1 MEGCVVMTVRGYTVD
16 GGGLR
21 LLTRPVQALAP
32 GQVLVEI
39 TAAGVC
45 GTDLKALAP
54 GSSLLHR
61 TSGFFAGHEGVGTVV
76 AVGDEVSW
84 LVAGDE
90 VLLYSY
96 EGCLACFDCLRGEPK
111 FCPETRAT
119 SVGRDGTWATHMVT
133 AAESCRRLPD
143 GFDAIDGAVLACTG
157 GAAAAAV
164 GKTGAI
170 PGDRALVVGLGP
182 LGSAVAQL
190 LTGIGM
196 IVHAAEPN
204 KARLA
209 HAREQGWIVG
219 PAVGTDF
226 PVVVETSGSQAGR
239 SAAVGSAG
247 ADATVVFVGL
257 GAAAVDLAI
266 DATIRRQLTL
276 RGSHFWTLGAFD
288 DIVALYRRAGV
299 RPRSLVTRTYPFDEA
314 ANACRDAL
322 TAPGKFVLTFGR

>member
-1 MEGCVVMTVRGYTVD
+1 MTVRGYTVD

-21 LLTRPVQALAP
+21 QLTRPMPTPAP

-45 GTDLKALAP
+45 GSDLKAFAP

-61 TSGFFAGHEGVGTVV
+61 TSGFFAGHEGVGTVLE
-76 AVGDEVSW
+76 VGDEVSW

-96 EGCLACFDCLRGEPK
+96 EGCLVCFECQRGEPK
-111 FCPETRAT
+111 YCSETRAT
-119 SVGRDGTWATHMVT
+119 SVGRDGTWATHMLTV
-133 AAESCRRLPD
+133 AESCRRLPQ

-157 GAAAAAV
+157 GTAASAV
-164 GKTGAI
+164 AKAEAI

-196 IVHAAEPN
+196 VVHAAEPN
-204 KARLA
+204 KARMT
-209 HAREQGWIVG
+209 HAREQGWVAG
-219 PAVGTDF
+219 PSVNVDF

-247 ADATVVFVGL
+247 IDATVVFVGL
-257 GAAAVDLAI
+257 GAPATEIAI
-266 DATIRRQLTL
+266 DATIRRELTL

-299 RPRSLVTRTYPFDEA
+299 RPGSLVTRTYPLDEA
-314 ANACRDAL
+314 ATACRDAV
-322 TAPGKFVLTFGR
+322 TAVGKLVLRPGMAA

>member
-1 MEGCVVMTVRGYTVD
+1 MTIRGYTVD

-21 LLTRPVQALAP
+21 LLTRPMPTPAP

-45 GTDLKALAP
+45 GSDLKAFAP
-54 GSSLLHR
+54 DASLLHR

-76 AVGDEVSW
+76 AVGDDVSW

-96 EGCLACFDCLRGEPK
+96 EGCLVCADCQRGEPK
-111 FCPETRAT
+111 YCAEARAT
-119 SVGRDGTWATHMVT
+119 SVGRDGTWATHMLTT
-133 AAESCRRLPD
+133 ADSCRRLPQ
-143 GFDAIDGAVLACTG
+143 GFDAVDGAVLACTG
-157 GAAAAAV
+157 GTAAAAV
-164 GKTGAI
+164 AKTGAI

-196 IVHAAEPN
+196 VVHAAEPN
-204 KARLA
+204 KARMA
-209 HAREQGWIVG
+209 HAREQGWVAG
-219 PAVGTDF
+219 PSVNVDF

-247 ADATVVFVGL
+247 IDATVVFVGL
-257 GAAAVDLAI
+257 GAAATEVAI
-266 DATIRRQLTL
+266 DATIRRELTL

-299 RPRSLVTRTYPFDEA
+299 RPGSLVTRSYPLDEA
-314 ANACRDAL
+314 ATACRDAV
-322 TAPGKFVLTFGR
+322 TAVGKLVLRPGMPA

>member
-1 MEGCVVMTVRGYTVD
+1 MTVRGYTVD

-21 LLTRPVQALAP
+21 LLTRSMPAP
-32 GQVLVEI
+32 ASGQVLVEI
-39 TAAGVC
+39 TTAGVC
-45 GTDLKALAP
+45 GSDLKAFAP
-54 GSSLLHR
+54 DSSLLHR
-61 TSGFFAGHEGVGTVV
+61 ASGFFAGHEGVGTVV

-96 EGCLACFDCLRGEPK
+96 EGCGSCFDCQRGEPK
-111 FCPETRAT
+111 YCPETKAT
-119 SVGRDGTWATHMVT
+119 SVGRDGTWATHMLT
-133 AAESCRRLPD
+133 AAASCRRIPP

-157 GAAAAAV
+157 GTAAAAV
-164 GKTGAI
+164 AKTGAI

-196 IVHAAEPN
+196 VVHAAEPN
-204 KARLA
+204 KARLT
-209 HAREQGWIVG
+209 HAREQGWIAG
-219 PAVGTDF
+219 PGAGADF

-239 SAAVGSAG
+239 SAAVGCAG
-247 ADATVVFVGL
+247 TDATVVFVGL
-257 GAAAVDLAI
+257 GAAASDLAV
-266 DATIRRQLTL
+266 DATIRRELTL

-299 RPRSLVTRTYPFDEA
+299 RPGSLVTRTYPLDEA
-314 ANACRDAL
+314 ATACRDAVAAVGKL
-322 TAPGKFVLTFGR
+322 VLRPGMTA

>member
-1 MEGCVVMTVRGYTVD
+1 MTVRGYTID

-21 LLTRPVQALAP
+21 LLTRPVRPPAP

-45 GTDLKALAP
+45 GSDLKAFAP
-54 GSSLLHR
+54 GSSLLHQAN
-61 TSGFFAGHEGVGTVV
+61 GFFAGHEGVGTVV

-96 EGCLACFDCLRGEPK
+96 EGCLACADCQRGEPK
-111 FCPETRAT
+111 YCTATRAT
-119 SVGRDGTWATHMVT
+119 SVGRDGTWATHMLT
-133 AAESCRRLPD
+133 AAESCRRLPP
-143 GFDAIDGAVLACTG
+143 GFDAVDGAVLACTG
-157 GAAAAAV
+157 GTAAAAV
-164 GKTGAI
+164 AKTGAI

-209 HAREQGWIVG
+209 HAREQGWIAG
-219 PAVGTDF
+219 PAVGVAADDF

-276 RGSHFWTLGAFD
+276 RGSHFWPLGAFD
-288 DIVALYRRAGV
+288 EIVALYRRAGV
-299 RPRSLVTRTYPFDEA
+299 RPGSLVTRTYPLDDA
-314 ANACRDAL
+314 ATACRDAV
-322 TAPGKFVLTFGR
+322 TAVGKIVLTYGR